1 LSRRNAP
8 EPLLAHSFTIVIMER
23 KKILVV
29 EDDRATQYI
38 LRAMLERAGYVV
50 LLSGDGQSAFDL
62 VKNEKPDLVLTD
74 ALIPKMH
81 GFLLS
86 KAIKALPTPPKVII
100 LSGVYTNLTYQLG
113 GKSDYGA
120 DDYLKKPIEE
130 NELLSCIRKHLLC
143 DDLGPS

>member
-1 LSRRNAP
+1 MI
-8 EPLLAHSFTIVIMER
+8 EK

-38 LRAMLERAGYVV
+38 LQTILERAGYAV
-50 LLSGDGQSAFDL
+50 LVSGDGKTALDL

-86 KAIKALPTPPKVII
+86 KAIKALEAPPKVII
-100 LSGVYTNLTYQLG
+100 LTAIYTSMTYRLEA
-113 GKSDYGA
+113 KFDYGA

-130 NELLSCIRKHLLC
+130 SELLSCIQKHL
-143 DDLGPS
+143 P